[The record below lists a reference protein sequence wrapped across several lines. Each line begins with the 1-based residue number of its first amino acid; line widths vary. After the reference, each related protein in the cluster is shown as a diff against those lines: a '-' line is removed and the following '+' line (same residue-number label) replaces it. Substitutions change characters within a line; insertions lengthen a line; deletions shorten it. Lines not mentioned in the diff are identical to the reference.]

1 MEKHSPVELDTQR
14 STLHLVSTTTQKV
27 GTIMA
32 RLNTKTSKPR
42 NGATKLKSTGKAT
55 INHQGGVGFLRDEK
69 TELFLAAVSALNEDT
84 FYESAQDRRGRIA
97 TLIEQVAQDTDWI
110 LGLVGW
116 LRKEAGLRTIPS
128 IIAAHAVKARLD
140 KGINGSNRAIIS
152 AALGRMDE
160 NAEILAYWLETFG
173 RTVPSAVKRGVSD
186 SFLRG
191 LNQNSYLKWRG
202 KANRGAVSLVD
213 VINLTHPKPTTPEQ
227 SALLKLVIDEAYGN
241 DTDISDLPVIQAR
254 DHVLSHPAESIV
266 KMLSGPDAESIIKD
280 ASLTHE
286 VIAGAVGKIPAEV
299 WENLVPT
306 MGYKALRMNLRRIH
320 ESGVSDDV
328 IDTITSRLKD
338 AEVIRK
344 SNPMPIEFLAA
355 FRNAPLDF
363 APAIQRAANYS
374 LENVPALDG
383 RTLILV
389 DTSGS
394 MGAPL
399 SERGTLAR
407 LEAARV
413 FGAALAIR
421 AENPTLVTFGSESK
435 EITVKGKDLL
445 RVAESITNL
454 YSGTETADAIDRHY
468 DKHDR
473 VIVITD
479 EQPGYSYWSNRRSD
493 VFENIPENV
502 PTFTWNLA
510 GYRTGHSEIKVNRY
524 TFGGLT
530 DKGFQMIP
538 LLETGLNQGWPWE
551 SK

>member
-1 MEKHSPVELDTQR
+1 
-14 STLHLVSTTTQKV
+14 
-27 GTIMA
+27 MA

-42 NGATKLKSTGKAT
+42 NGATKLATTGART

-69 TELFLAAVSALNEDT
+69 TELFLTAVSSLNEDT
-84 FYESAQDRRGRIA
+84 FYESAKARRGRIA
-97 TLIEQVAQDTDWI
+97 ELIEVTSQDTEWT
-110 LGLVGW
+110 LGLVSW

-140 KGINGSNRAIIS
+140 KGISGSNRYIIS

-160 NAEILAYWLETFG
+160 NAEILAYWMETFG
-173 RTVPSAVKRGVSD
+173 RTIPSAVKRGVAD

-191 LNQNSYLKWRG
+191 LNQSSYLKWRG
-202 KANRGAVSLVD
+202 KASRGAVSLVD
-213 VINLTHPKPTTPEQ
+213 VINLTHPKPTTDEQ
-227 SALLKLVIDEAYGN
+227 AKLLKLIVDEAYGN
-241 DTDISDLPVIQAR
+241 DTDTSGLDVIKNRDEFLSMSTESQIKRLSSDTAGL
-254 DHVLSHPAESIV
+254 L
-266 KMLSGPDAESIIKD
+266 IKQ

-286 VIAGAVGKIPAEV
+286 VIAGAIGKIPAEV
-299 WENLVPT
+299 WENLIPH

-320 ESGVSDDV
+320 EAGVSDDT
-328 IDTITSRLKD
+328 IDATTARLKD

-344 SNPMPIEFLAA
+344 SNPMPLEFLAA
-355 FRNAPLDF
+355 FRNSPLDF

-374 LENVPALDG
+374 LENVPALKG

-389 DTSGS
+389 DGSGS

-399 SERGTLAR
+399 SERGTLSR
-407 LEAARV
+407 EDAAKV

-421 AENPTLVTFGSESK
+421 AESPTLVSFSDQSV
-435 EITVKGKDLL
+435 EIAVRSKDLL
-445 RVAESITNL
+445 RVAESIKGPG
-454 YSGTETADAIDRHY
+454 YGTDTRRAVSKHFDG
-468 DKHDR
+468 HDR
-473 VIVITD
+473 VIVVTD
-479 EQPGYSYWSNRRSD
+479 EQDGGYWGGGD
-493 VFENIPENV
+493 VFSAIPENV

-538 LLETGLNQGWPWE
+538 LLEAGLNQGWPWE
-551 SK
+551 NDSK

>member
-1 MEKHSPVELDTQR
+1 
-14 STLHLVSTTTQKV
+14 
-27 GTIMA
+27 MA

-42 NGATKLKSTGKAT
+42 NGATKLATTGART

-69 TELFLAAVSALNEDT
+69 TELFLTAVSSLNEDT
-84 FYESAQDRRGRIA
+84 FYESAKDRRGRIA
-97 TLIEQVAQDTDWI
+97 ELIKATSQDTEWT
-110 LGLVGW
+110 LGLVTW

-140 KGINGSNRAIIS
+140 KGISGSNRYIIS

-173 RTVPSAVKRGVSD
+173 RTIPSAVKRGVAD

-191 LNQNSYLKWRG
+191 LSQGSYLKWRG

-213 VINLTHPKPTTPEQ
+213 VINLTHPKPTTDEQ
-227 SALLKLVIDEAYGN
+227 AKILKLIVDEAYGN
-241 DTDISDLPVIQAR
+241 DADYTGLDTIKNRDEFLAMSKDEQINILSSDSAGTVIR
-254 DHVLSHPAESIV
+254 L
-266 KMLSGPDAESIIKD
+266 

-286 VIAGAVGKIPAEV
+286 VIAGAIGKIPAEV
-299 WENLVPT
+299 WENLIPH

-320 ESGVSDDV
+320 EAGVNDEV
-328 IDTITSRLKD
+328 IDTITARLKD

-344 SNPMPIEFLAA
+344 SNPMPLEFLAA

-374 LENVPALDG
+374 LENVPVLKG

-389 DTSGS
+389 DGSGS
-394 MGAPL
+394 MGDIL
-399 SERGTLAR
+399 SERGTLSR
-407 LEAARV
+407 EDAAKV

-421 AENPTLVTFGSESK
+421 AENPTLVSFSDQSV
-435 EITVKGKDLL
+435 EIEVRSKDLL
-445 RVAESITNL
+445 RVAESIKGPG
-454 YSGTETADAIDRHY
+454 YGTSTKLAINKHY
-468 DKHDR
+468 DGHDR

-479 EQPGYSYWSNRRSD
+479 EQPGYGYYGGGD
-493 VFENIPENV
+493 VFSNIPENV

-538 LLETGLNQGWPWE
+538 LLESGLNQGWPWE
-551 SK
+551 NDSK

>member
-1 MEKHSPVELDTQR
+1 
-14 STLHLVSTTTQKV
+14 
-27 GTIMA
+27 MA
-32 RLNTKTSKPR
+32 RLNTKTSRPR
-42 NGATKLKSTGKAT
+42 KGATKLATTGATT

-69 TELFLAAVSALNEDT
+69 TELFLAAVSSLNEDT

-97 TLIEQVAQDTDWI
+97 TLIGQVAEDTDWI
-110 LGLVGW
+110 LGLVTW

-128 IIAAHAVKARLD
+128 IIAAHSVKARLD
-140 KGINGSNRAIIS
+140 KGISGSNRYIIS

-160 NAEILAYWLETFG
+160 NAEILAYWMETFG
-173 RTVPSAVKRGVSD
+173 RTIPSAVKRGVAD

-191 LNQNSYLKWRG
+191 LNQGSYLKWRG

-213 VINLTHPKPTTPEQ
+213 VINLTHPKPTTDEQ
-227 SALLKLVIDEAYGN
+227 AKLLKLIVDEAYGN
-241 DTDISDLPVIQAR
+241 DTDTSGLSIIEAR
-254 DHVLSHPAESIV
+254 DHVLSHPAEAIV
-266 KMLSGPDAESIIKD
+266 KMLTGPDAQSIIEE

-286 VIAGAVGKIPAEV
+286 VIAGAIGKIPAEV
-299 WENLVPT
+299 WENLVPH

-320 ESGVSDDV
+320 EAGVSDDT
-328 IDTITSRLKD
+328 IDAITARLKD

-374 LENVPALDG
+374 LENVPALKG

-399 SERGTLAR
+399 SDRGTLAR

-421 AENPTLVTFGSESK
+421 AEDPTLVTFGSTSK
-435 EITVKGKDLL
+435 EIEVKGKDLL
-445 RVAESITNL
+445 RVAESITDL
-454 YSGTETADAIDRHY
+454 RSGTDTRGAIGRHYSG
-468 DKHDR
+468 HDR

-479 EQPGYSYWSNRRSD
+479 EQPGYYYWGSRGGD
-493 VFENIPENV
+493 VFSNIPENV

-510 GYRTGHSEIKVNRY
+510 GYQTGHSEIKVNRY

-538 LLETGLNQGWPWE
+538 LLEAGLNQGWPWE
-551 SK
+551 NDSK

>member
-1 MEKHSPVELDTQR
+1 
-14 STLHLVSTTTQKV
+14 
-27 GTIMA
+27 MA

-42 NGATKLKSTGKAT
+42 SGATKLATTGART

-69 TELFLAAVSALNEDT
+69 TELFLTAVSSLNEDT

-97 TLIEQVAQDTDWI
+97 ELIKVTSADTEWT
-110 LGLVGW
+110 LGLITW

-128 IIAAHAVKARLD
+128 IIAAHAVHHRLESGFHGD
-140 KGINGSNRAIIS
+140 NRKIIS
-152 AALGRMDE
+152 AAIIRLSE
-160 NAEILAYWLETFG
+160 TSELLAYWLETFG
-173 RTVPSAVKRGVSD
+173 RTIPSAVKRGVAD

-191 LNQNSYLKWRG
+191 LNQGSYLKWRG
-202 KANRGAVSLVD
+202 KASRGAVSLVD
-213 VINLTHPKPTTPEQ
+213 VINLTHPKPQTEEQ
-227 SALLKLVIDEAYGN
+227 AKLLKLIVDEAYGN
-241 DTDISDLPVIQAR
+241 ETDLHGLDTIAFR
-254 DHVLSHPAESIV
+254 DGILKLEKDALIKVLSDPNKADE
-266 KMLSGPDAESIIKD
+266 IIREG
-280 ASLTHE
+280 SLTHE
-286 VIAGAVGKIPAEV
+286 VIAGAIGKIPAEV
-299 WENLVPT
+299 WENLIPH

-320 ESGVSDDV
+320 EAGVSDDT
-328 IDTITSRLKD
+328 IDAITARLKD

-355 FRNAPLDF
+355 YRNAPLDF
-363 APAIQRAANYS
+363 APAIQRAANFS
-374 LENVPALDG
+374 LENVPVLKG

-394 MGAPL
+394 MSYDKL
-399 SERGTLAR
+399 SERGTITR

-421 AENPTLVTFGSESK
+421 AEDPTLVSFSTTSEV
-435 EITVKGKDLL
+435 IPVKGKDLL
-445 RVAESITNL
+445 RVSDSITNL
-454 YSGTETADAIDRHY
+454 NYGTDTHGAIDRHY
-468 DKHDR
+468 SDHDR

-479 EQPGYSYWSNRRSD
+479 EQPGYSYWGSRSGD
-493 VFENIPENV
+493 VFDNIPENV

-538 LLETGLNQGWPWE
+538 LLEAGLNQGWPWE
-551 SK
+551 D

>member
-1 MEKHSPVELDTQR
+1 
-14 STLHLVSTTTQKV
+14 
-27 GTIMA
+27 MA

-42 NGATKLKSTGKAT
+42 NGVTPLATTGART

-69 TELFLAAVSALNEDT
+69 TELFLTAVSSLNEDT
-84 FYESAQDRRGRIA
+84 FYESAKDRRGRIA
-97 TLIEQVAQDTDWI
+97 KLIKATSQDTEWT
-110 LGLVGW
+110 LGLVTW

-128 IIAAHAVKARLD
+128 IIAAHSVKARLD
-140 KGINGSNRAIIS
+140 KGISGSNRYIIS

-160 NAEILAYWLETFG
+160 NAEILAYWMETFG
-173 RTVPSAVKRGVSD
+173 RTIPSAVKRGVAD

-191 LNQNSYLKWRG
+191 LNQGSYLKWRG

-213 VINLTHPKPTTPEQ
+213 VINLTHPKPQTDEQ
-227 SALLKLVIDEAYGN
+227 ASLLKLIVDEAYGN
-241 DTDISDLPVIQAR
+241 VTDTSGLSIIEAR
-254 DHVLSHPAESIV
+254 DHVLAHPAEAIV
-266 KMLSGPDAESIIKD
+266 KMLTGPDAQSIIEE

-286 VIAGAVGKIPAEV
+286 VIAGAIGKIPAEV
-299 WENLVPT
+299 WENLIPH

-320 ESGVSDDV
+320 EAGVSDDT
-328 IDTITSRLKD
+328 IDAITARLKD

-344 SNPMPIEFLAA
+344 SNPMPLEFLAA
-355 FRNAPLDF
+355 FRNSPLDF

-374 LENVPALDG
+374 LENVPALKG

-389 DTSGS
+389 DGSGS

-399 SERGTLAR
+399 SERGTLSR
-407 LEAARV
+407 EDAAKV

-421 AENPTLVTFGSESK
+421 AESPTLVSFSDQSV
-435 EITVKGKDLL
+435 EIAVRSKDLL
-445 RVAESITNL
+445 RVAESIKGPG
-454 YSGTETADAIDRHY
+454 YGTDTHGAVNRHY
-468 DKHDR
+468 DGHDR

-479 EQPGYSYWSNRRSD
+479 EQPGYSYWAGRSMD
-493 VFENIPENV
+493 VFANIPDDI

-510 GYRTGHSEIKVNRY
+510 GYQTGHSEIKVNRY

-538 LLETGLNQGWPWE
+538 LLEAGLNQGWPWE
-551 SK
+551 NDSK

>member
-1 MEKHSPVELDTQR
+1 
-14 STLHLVSTTTQKV
+14 
-27 GTIMA
+27 MA

-42 NGATKLKSTGKAT
+42 NGATKLAT
-55 INHQGGVGFLRDEK
+55 IGARTVNHQGGTGFLRDEK
-69 TELFLAAVSALNEDT
+69 TELFLTAVSSLNEDT
-84 FYESAQDRRGRIA
+84 FYESAKDRRGRIA
-97 TLIEQVAQDTDWI
+97 ELIEATSQDTEWT
-110 LGLVGW
+110 LGLVTW

-128 IIAAHAVKARLD
+128 IIAAHSVKARLD
-140 KGINGSNRAIIS
+140 KGISGSNRYIIS

-160 NAEILAYWLETFG
+160 NAEILAYWMETFG
-173 RTVPSAVKRGVSD
+173 RTIPSAVKRGVAD

-191 LNQNSYLKWRG
+191 LNQGAYLKWRG

-213 VINLTHPKPTTPEQ
+213 VINLTHPKPQTEEQ
-227 SALLKLVIDEAYGN
+227 AKLLKLIVDEAYGN
-241 DTDISDLPVIQAR
+241 DTDTSGLSVIEAR
-254 DHVLSHPAESIV
+254 DHVLVHPSEAIV
-266 KMLSGPDAESIIKD
+266 KMLTGPDAQSIIEE

-286 VIAGAVGKIPAEV
+286 VIAGAIGKIPAEV
-299 WENLVPT
+299 WENLVPH

-320 ESGVSDDV
+320 EAGVSDDT
-328 IDTITSRLKD
+328 IDAISARLKD

-355 FRNAPLDF
+355 YRNAPLDF
-363 APAIQRAANYS
+363 ASAVQRAANYS
-374 LENVPALDG
+374 LENVPVLKG

-394 MGAPL
+394 MSYDSL
-399 SERGTLAR
+399 SARGTITR

-421 AENPTLVTFGSESK
+421 AENPTLVSFSTDST
-435 EITVKGKDLL
+435 EIKVKGKDLL

-454 YSGTETADAIDRHY
+454 RYGTETKDAIDRHY
-468 DKHDR
+468 ADHDR
-473 VIVITD
+473 IIVITD
-479 EQPGYSYWSNRRSD
+479 EQPGYGYSYWGPRSGD
-493 VFENIPENV
+493 VFADIPENV

-538 LLETGLNQGWPWE
+538 LLEAGLNQGWPWE
-551 SK
+551 NDSK

>member
-1 MEKHSPVELDTQR
+1 
-14 STLHLVSTTTQKV
+14 
-27 GTIMA
+27 MA

-42 NGATKLKSTGKAT
+42 KGATKLATTGART

-69 TELFLAAVSALNEDT
+69 TELFLTAVSSLNEDT

-97 TLIEQVAQDTDWI
+97 ELIKVTSVDTEWT

-173 RTVPSAVKRGVSD
+173 RTIPSAVKRGVAD

-191 LNQNSYLKWRG
+191 LNQGSYLKWRG
-202 KANRGAVSLVD
+202 KASRGAVSLAD
-213 VINLTHPKPTTPEQ
+213 VINLTHPKPQTEEQ
-227 SALLKLVIDEAYGN
+227 ARLLKLIVDEAYGN
-241 DTDISDLPVIQAR
+241 ETDLHGLDTIAFR
-254 DHVLSHPAESIV
+254 DGILKLEKDALIKVLSDPNKADE
-266 KMLSGPDAESIIKD
+266 IIREG
-280 ASLTHE
+280 SLTHE
-286 VIAGAVGKIPAEV
+286 VIAGAIGKIPAEV
-299 WENLVPT
+299 WENLIPH

-320 ESGVSDDV
+320 EAGVSDDT
-328 IDTITSRLKD
+328 IDAITARLKD

-355 FRNAPLDF
+355 YRNAPLDF

-374 LENVPALDG
+374 LENVPVLKG

-394 MGAPL
+394 MSYDKL
-399 SERGTLAR
+399 SERGTITR

-421 AENPTLVTFGSESK
+421 AEDPTLVSFSTTSEV
-435 EITVKGKDLL
+435 IPVKGKDLL
-445 RVAESITNL
+445 RVSDSITNL
-454 YSGTETADAIDRHY
+454 NYGTDTHGAIDRHY
-468 DKHDR
+468 SDHDR

-479 EQPGYSYWSNRRSD
+479 EQPGYSYWGSRSGD
-493 VFENIPENV
+493 VFNNIPENV

-538 LLETGLNQGWPWE
+538 LLEAGLNQGWPWE
-551 SK
+551 D

>member
-1 MEKHSPVELDTQR
+1 
-14 STLHLVSTTTQKV
+14 
-27 GTIMA
+27 MA

-42 NGATKLKSTGKAT
+42 NGATKLATTGART

-69 TELFLAAVSALNEDT
+69 TELFLTAVSSLNEDT
-84 FYESAQDRRGRIA
+84 FYESAKDRRGRIA
-97 TLIEQVAQDTDWI
+97 ELIKATSQDTEWT
-110 LGLVGW
+110 LGLVTW

-128 IIAAHAVKARLD
+128 IIAAHSVKARLD
-140 KGINGSNRAIIS
+140 KGISGSNRYIIS

-160 NAEILAYWLETFG
+160 NAEILAYWMETFG
-173 RTVPSAVKRGVSD
+173 RTIPSAVKRGVAD

-191 LNQNSYLKWRG
+191 LNQSSYLKWRG
-202 KANRGAVSLVD
+202 KASRGAVSLVD
-213 VINLTHPKPTTPEQ
+213 VINLTHPKPQTEEQ
-227 SALLKLVIDEAYGN
+227 AKILKLIVDEAYGN
-241 DTDISDLPVIQAR
+241 DTDTSGLDVIKNRDDFLSMSTESQIKRLSSDTAGL
-254 DHVLSHPAESIV
+254 L
-266 KMLSGPDAESIIKD
+266 IKQ

-286 VIAGAVGKIPAEV
+286 VIAGAIGKIPAEV
-299 WENLVPT
+299 WENLVPH

-320 ESGVSDDV
+320 EAGVSDDT
-328 IDTITSRLKD
+328 IDAITARLKD
-338 AEVIRK
+338 EEVIRK

-374 LENVPALDG
+374 LENVPALKG

-389 DTSGS
+389 DGSGS

-399 SERGTLAR
+399 SERGTLSRAD
-407 LEAARV
+407 AAKV

-421 AENPTLVTFGSESK
+421 AESPTLVSFSDQSV
-435 EITVKGKDLL
+435 EIAVRSKDLL
-445 RVAESITNL
+445 RVAESIKGPGF
-454 YSGTETADAIDRHY
+454 GTDTRRAVSKHFDG
-468 DKHDR
+468 HDR
-473 VIVITD
+473 VIVVTD
-479 EQPGYSYWSNRRSD
+479 EQDGGYWGGGD
-493 VFENIPENV
+493 VFSAIPENV

-538 LLETGLNQGWPWE
+538 LLEAGLNQGWPWE
-551 SK
+551 NDSK

>member
-1 MEKHSPVELDTQR
+1 
-14 STLHLVSTTTQKV
+14 
-27 GTIMA
+27 MA

-42 NGATKLKSTGKAT
+42 NGATKLATTGART

-69 TELFLAAVSALNEDT
+69 TELFLTAVSSLNEDT
-84 FYESAQDRRGRIA
+84 FYESAKDRRGRIA
-97 TLIEQVAQDTDWI
+97 ELIKATSQDTEWT
-110 LGLVGW
+110 LGLVSW

-140 KGINGSNRAIIS
+140 RGISGSNRYIIS

-160 NAEILAYWLETFG
+160 NAEILAYWMETFG
-173 RTVPSAVKRGVSD
+173 RTIPSAVKRGVAD

-191 LNQNSYLKWRG
+191 LNQSSYLKWRG
-202 KANRGAVSLVD
+202 KASRGAVSLVD
-213 VINLTHPKPTTPEQ
+213 VINLTHPKPQTEEQ
-227 SALLKLVIDEAYGN
+227 AKILKLIVDEAYGN
-241 DTDISDLPVIQAR
+241 DTDTSGLDVIKNRDDFLSMSTESQIKRLSSDTAGL
-254 DHVLSHPAESIV
+254 L
-266 KMLSGPDAESIIKD
+266 IKQ

-286 VIAGAVGKIPAEV
+286 VIAGAIGKIPAEV
-299 WENLVPT
+299 WENLVPH

-320 ESGVSDDV
+320 EADVSDDT
-328 IDTITSRLKD
+328 IDAITARLKD
-338 AEVIRK
+338 EEVIRK

-374 LENVPALDG
+374 LENVPALKG

-389 DTSGS
+389 DGSGS

-399 SERGTLAR
+399 SERGTLSRAD
-407 LEAARV
+407 AAKV

-421 AENPTLVTFGSESK
+421 AESPTLVSFSDQSV
-435 EITVKGKDLL
+435 EIAVRSKDLL
-445 RVAESITNL
+445 RVAESIKGPGF
-454 YSGTETADAIDRHY
+454 GTDTRRAVSKHFDG
-468 DKHDR
+468 HDR
-473 VIVITD
+473 VIVVTD
-479 EQPGYSYWSNRRSD
+479 EQDGGYWGGGD
-493 VFENIPENV
+493 VFSAIPENV

-538 LLETGLNQGWPWE
+538 LLEAGLNQGWPWE
-551 SK
+551 NDSK

>member
-1 MEKHSPVELDTQR
+1 
-14 STLHLVSTTTQKV
+14 
-27 GTIMA
+27 MA

-42 NGATKLKSTGKAT
+42 KGATKLSSTGQAT
-55 INHQGGVGFLRDEK
+55 INHQGGIGFLRDEK
-69 TELFLAAVSALNEDT
+69 TELFLTAVSSLNEDT

-97 TLIEQVAQDTDWI
+97 TLISQVSEDTDWI
-110 LGLVGW
+110 LGLITW

-128 IIAAHAVKARLD
+128 IIAAHAVHHRLESGYHGD
-140 KGINGSNRAIIS
+140 NRKIIS

-160 NAEILAYWLETFG
+160 NSEILAYWLETFG
-173 RTVPSAVKRGVSD
+173 RTIPSAVKRGVSD

-191 LNQNSYLKWRG
+191 LNQGSYLKWRG

-213 VINLTHPKPTTPEQ
+213 VINLTHPKPTTDEQ
-227 SALLKLVIDEAYGN
+227 AKLLKLIVDEAYGN
-241 DTDISDLPVIQAR
+241 DTDTSGLDVIKNR
-254 DHVLSHPAESIV
+254 DEFLSWDTDKQVELLSIHDSAY
-266 KMLSGPDAESIIKD
+266 KTITD

-286 VIAGAVGKIPAEV
+286 VIAGAIGTIPAEI
-299 WENLVPT
+299 WENLVPH

-320 ESGVSDDV
+320 ESGVSDEV
-328 IDTITSRLKD
+328 IDTITARLKD
-338 AEVIRK
+338 SEVIRK

-355 FRNAPLDF
+355 YRNAPLDF

-374 LENVPALDG
+374 LENVPSLGG

-394 MGAPL
+394 MCDLL
-399 SERGTLAR
+399 SERGTISR

-421 AENPTLVTFGSESK
+421 AENPTLVTFGSDSA
-435 EITVKGKDLL
+435 EIKVKGKDLL

-454 YSGTETADAIDRHY
+454 RSGTDTHGAIDRHY

-479 EQPGYSYWSNRRSD
+479 EQPGYSFWGSRRGD
-493 VFENIPENV
+493 VFANIPENV

-538 LLETGLNQGWPWE
+538 LLEAGLNQGWPWE
-551 SK
+551 VK

>member
-1 MEKHSPVELDTQR
+1 
-14 STLHLVSTTTQKV
+14 
-27 GTIMA
+27 MA

-42 NGATKLKSTGKAT
+42 MGATKLATTGART

-69 TELFLAAVSALNEDT
+69 TELFLAAVSSLNEDT

-97 TLIEQVAQDTDWI
+97 TLIGQVAEDTDWI

-173 RTVPSAVKRGVSD
+173 RTIPSAVKRGVAD

-191 LNQNSYLKWRG
+191 LNQGSYLKWRG
-202 KANRGAVSLVD
+202 KASRGAVSLVD
-213 VINLTHPKPTTPEQ
+213 VINLTHPKPQTDEQ
-227 SALLKLVIDEAYGN
+227 ANLLKLIVDEAYGN
-241 DTDISDLPVIQAR
+241 VTDTSRLPVIQNR
-254 DHVLSHPAESIV
+254 DAFLEIPKDKQI
-266 KMLSGPDAESIIKD
+266 KILSGNLADDTIRS

-286 VIAGAVGKIPAEV
+286 VIAGAIGKIPAEV
-299 WENLVPT
+299 WENLIPH

-320 ESGVSDDV
+320 EAGVSDDT
-328 IDTITSRLKD
+328 IDAITARLKD

-355 FRNAPLDF
+355 YRNAPLDF
-363 APAIQRAANYS
+363 ASAVQSAANVS
-374 LENVPALDG
+374 LENVPELKG
-383 RTLILV
+383 KTLILV
-389 DTSGS
+389 DTSAS
-394 MGAPL
+394 MGTLL
-399 SERGTLAR
+399 SARGTISR

-421 AENPTLVTFGSESK
+421 AEDPTLVTFSSDSRV
-435 EITVKGKDLL
+435 IPVKGKDLL
-445 RVAESITNL
+445 RVSDSITNL
-454 YSGTETADAIDRHY
+454 NYGTDTHGAIDRHY
-468 DKHDR
+468 SDHDR

-479 EQPGYSYWSNRRSD
+479 EQPGYSYWGSRSGD
-493 VFENIPENV
+493 VFDNIPESV

-538 LLETGLNQGWPWE
+538 LLEAGLNQGWPWE
-551 SK
+551 NDSK

>member
-1 MEKHSPVELDTQR
+1 
-14 STLHLVSTTTQKV
+14 
-27 GTIMA
+27 MA
-32 RLNTKTSKPR
+32 RLNTKTSRPR
-42 NGATKLKSTGKAT
+42 KGATKLATTGAST

-69 TELFLAAVSALNEDT
+69 TELFLAAVSSLNEDT

-97 TLIEQVAQDTDWI
+97 TLIGQVAEDTDWI
-110 LGLVGW
+110 LGLVTW

-128 IIAAHAVKARLD
+128 IIAAHSVKARLD
-140 KGINGSNRAIIS
+140 KGISGSNRYIIS

-160 NAEILAYWLETFG
+160 NAEILAYWMETFG
-173 RTVPSAVKRGVSD
+173 RTIPSAVKRGVAD

-191 LNQNSYLKWRG
+191 LNQGSYLKWRG

-213 VINLTHPKPTTPEQ
+213 VINLTHPKPTTDEQ
-227 SALLKLVIDEAYGN
+227 AKLLKLIVDEAYGN
-241 DTDISDLPVIQAR
+241 DTDTSGLSIIEAR
-254 DHVLSHPAESIV
+254 DHVLSHPAEAIV
-266 KMLSGPDAESIIKD
+266 KMLTGPDAQSIIEE

-286 VIAGAVGKIPAEV
+286 VIAGAIGKIPAEV
-299 WENLVPT
+299 WENLVPH

-320 ESGVSDDV
+320 EAGVSDDT
-328 IDTITSRLKD
+328 IDAITARLKD

-374 LENVPALDG
+374 LENVPALKG

-399 SERGTLAR
+399 SDRGTLAR

-421 AENPTLVTFGSESK
+421 AEDPTLVTFGSSSK
-435 EITVKGKDLL
+435 EIKVKGKDLL

-454 YSGTETADAIDRHY
+454 HSGTDTHGAIDRHY
-468 DKHDR
+468 SGHDR

-479 EQPGYSYWSNRRSD
+479 EQPGYYYWGSRGGD
-493 VFENIPENV
+493 VFSNIPENV

-510 GYRTGHSEIKVNRY
+510 GYQTGHSEIKVNRY

-538 LLETGLNQGWPWE
+538 LLEAGLNQGWPWE
-551 SK
+551 NDSK

>member
-1 MEKHSPVELDTQR
+1 
-14 STLHLVSTTTQKV
+14 
-27 GTIMA
+27 MA

-42 NGATKLKSTGKAT
+42 KGATQLATTGART

-69 TELFLAAVSALNEDT
+69 TELFLTAVSSLNEDT
-84 FYESAQDRRGRIA
+84 FYESAKDRRGRIA
-97 TLIEQVAQDTDWI
+97 KLIKATSQDTEWT
-110 LGLVGW
+110 LGLVTW

-128 IIAAHAVKARLD
+128 IIAAHSVKARLD
-140 KGINGSNRAIIS
+140 KGISGSNRYIIS

-160 NAEILAYWLETFG
+160 NAEILAYWMETFG
-173 RTVPSAVKRGVSD
+173 RTIPSAVKRGVAD

-191 LNQNSYLKWRG
+191 LNQGSYLKWRG

-213 VINLTHPKPTTPEQ
+213 VINLTHPKPQTDEQ
-227 SALLKLVIDEAYGN
+227 ASLLKLIVDEAYGN
-241 DTDISDLPVIQAR
+241 ETDLHGLDTIAFR
-254 DHVLSHPAESIV
+254 DGILKLEKDALIKVLSDPNKADE
-266 KMLSGPDAESIIKD
+266 IIREG
-280 ASLTHE
+280 SLTHE
-286 VIAGAVGKIPAEV
+286 VIAGAIGKIPAEV
-299 WENLVPT
+299 WENLIPH

-320 ESGVSDDV
+320 EAGVSDDT
-328 IDTITSRLKD
+328 IDAITARLKD

-355 FRNAPLDF
+355 YRNAPLDF
-363 APAIQRAANYS
+363 APAIQRAANFS
-374 LENVPALDG
+374 LENVPVLKG

-394 MGAPL
+394 MSYDKL
-399 SERGTLAR
+399 SERGTITR

-421 AENPTLVTFGSESK
+421 AEDPTLVSFSTTSEV
-435 EITVKGKDLL
+435 IPVKGKDLL
-445 RVAESITNL
+445 RVSDSITNL
-454 YSGTETADAIDRHY
+454 NYGTDTHGAIDRHY
-468 DKHDR
+468 SDHDR

-479 EQPGYSYWSNRRSD
+479 EQPGYSYWGSRSGD
-493 VFENIPENV
+493 VFDNIPENV

-538 LLETGLNQGWPWE
+538 LLEAGLNQGWPWE
-551 SK
+551 D

>member
-1 MEKHSPVELDTQR
+1 
-14 STLHLVSTTTQKV
+14 
-27 GTIMA
+27 MA

-42 NGATKLKSTGKAT
+42 KGATKLATTGART

-69 TELFLAAVSALNEDT
+69 TELFLAAVSSLNEDT

-97 TLIEQVAQDTDWI
+97 ELIKVTSVDTEWT

-173 RTVPSAVKRGVSD
+173 RTIPSAVKRGVAD

-191 LNQNSYLKWRG
+191 LNQGSYLKWRG
-202 KANRGAVSLVD
+202 KASRGAVSLVD
-213 VINLTHPKPTTPEQ
+213 VINLTHPKPQTEEQ
-227 SALLKLVIDEAYGN
+227 AKLLKLIVDEAYGN
-241 DTDISDLPVIQAR
+241 DTDTSGLDVIKNRDEFLSMSTESQIKRLSSDTAGL
-254 DHVLSHPAESIV
+254 L
-266 KMLSGPDAESIIKD
+266 IKQ

-286 VIAGAVGKIPAEV
+286 VIAGAIGKIPAEV
-299 WENLVPT
+299 WENLIPH

-320 ESGVSDDV
+320 EAGVSDDT
-328 IDTITSRLKD
+328 IDAITARLKD

-344 SNPMPIEFLAA
+344 SNPMPLEFLAA
-355 FRNAPLDF
+355 FRNSPLDF

-374 LENVPALDG
+374 LENVPALKG

-389 DTSGS
+389 DGSGS

-399 SERGTLAR
+399 SERGTLSR
-407 LEAARV
+407 EDAAKV

-421 AENPTLVTFGSESK
+421 AESPTLVSFSDQSV
-435 EITVKGKDLL
+435 EIAVRSKDLL
-445 RVAESITNL
+445 RVAESIKGPG
-454 YSGTETADAIDRHY
+454 YGTDTHGAVNRHY
-468 DKHDR
+468 DGHDR

-479 EQPGYSYWSNRRSD
+479 EQPGYSYWAGRSMD
-493 VFENIPENV
+493 VFANIPDDI

-510 GYRTGHSEIKVNRY
+510 GYQTGHSEIKVNRY

-538 LLETGLNQGWPWE
+538 LLEAGLNQGWPWE
-551 SK
+551 NDSK

>member
-1 MEKHSPVELDTQR
+1 
-14 STLHLVSTTTQKV
+14 
-27 GTIMA
+27 MA

-42 NGATKLKSTGKAT
+42 NGATKLATTGART

-69 TELFLAAVSALNEDT
+69 TELFLTAVSSLNEDT

-97 TLIEQVAQDTDWI
+97 ELIEVTSQDTEWT
-110 LGLVGW
+110 LGLVSW

-140 KGINGSNRAIIS
+140 KGISGSNRYIIS

-160 NAEILAYWLETFG
+160 NAEILAYWMETFG
-173 RTVPSAVKRGVSD
+173 RTIPSAVKRGVAD

-191 LNQNSYLKWRG
+191 LNQGSYLKWRG
-202 KANRGAVSLVD
+202 KASRGSVSLVD
-213 VINLTHPKPTTPEQ
+213 VINLTHPKPQTEEQ
-227 SALLKLVIDEAYGN
+227 AKLLKLIVDEAYGN
-241 DTDISDLPVIQAR
+241 DTDTSGLDVIKNRDEFLSMSTESQIKRLSSDTAGL
-254 DHVLSHPAESIV
+254 L
-266 KMLSGPDAESIIKD
+266 IKQ

-286 VIAGAVGKIPAEV
+286 VIAGAIGKIPAEV
-299 WENLVPT
+299 WENLIPH

-320 ESGVSDDV
+320 EAGVSDDT
-328 IDTITSRLKD
+328 IDAITARLKD

-344 SNPMPIEFLAA
+344 SNPMPLEFLAA
-355 FRNAPLDF
+355 FRNSPLDF

-374 LENVPALDG
+374 LENVPALKG

-389 DTSGS
+389 DGSGS

-399 SERGTLAR
+399 SERGTLSR
-407 LEAARV
+407 EDAAKV

-421 AENPTLVTFGSESK
+421 AESPTLVSFSDQSV
-435 EITVKGKDLL
+435 EIAVRSKDLL
-445 RVAESITNL
+445 RVAESIKGPG
-454 YSGTETADAIDRHY
+454 YGTDTHGAVNRHY
-468 DKHDR
+468 DGHDR

-479 EQPGYSYWSNRRSD
+479 EQPGYSYWAGRSMD
-493 VFENIPENV
+493 VFANIPDDI

-510 GYRTGHSEIKVNRY
+510 GYQTGHSEIKVNRY

-538 LLETGLNQGWPWE
+538 LLEAGLNQGWPWE
-551 SK
+551 NDSK

>member
-1 MEKHSPVELDTQR
+1 
-14 STLHLVSTTTQKV
+14 
-27 GTIMA
+27 MA

-42 NGATKLKSTGKAT
+42 NGVTPLATTGART

-69 TELFLAAVSALNEDT
+69 TELFLTAVSSLNEDT
-84 FYESAQDRRGRIA
+84 FYESAKDRRGRIA
-97 TLIEQVAQDTDWI
+97 KLIKATSQDTEWT
-110 LGLVGW
+110 LGLVTW

-128 IIAAHAVKARLD
+128 IIAAHSVKARLD
-140 KGINGSNRAIIS
+140 KGISGSNRYIIS

-160 NAEILAYWLETFG
+160 NAEILAYWMETFG
-173 RTVPSAVKRGVSD
+173 RTIPSAVKRGVAD

-191 LNQNSYLKWRG
+191 LNQGSYLKWRG

-213 VINLTHPKPTTPEQ
+213 VINLTHPKPQTDEQ
-227 SALLKLVIDEAYGN
+227 ASLLKLIVDEAYGN
-241 DTDISDLPVIQAR
+241 VTDTSGLSIIEAR
-254 DHVLSHPAESIV
+254 DHVLAHPAEAIV
-266 KMLSGPDAESIIKD
+266 KMLTGPDAQSIIEE

-286 VIAGAVGKIPAEV
+286 VIAGAIGKIPAEV
-299 WENLVPT
+299 WENLVPH

-320 ESGVSDDV
+320 EAGVSDDT
-328 IDTITSRLKD
+328 IDAITARLKD

-374 LENVPALDG
+374 LENVPALKG

-389 DTSGS
+389 DTSYS
-394 MGAPL
+394 MSDKL
-399 SERGTLAR
+399 SARGTLSR

-421 AENPTLVTFGSESK
+421 AENPTLVTFGSESE
-435 EITVKGKDLL
+435 EIKVKGKDLL

-454 YSGTETADAIDRHY
+454 ESGTDTHGAIDRHY
-468 DKHDR
+468 SGHDR

-479 EQPGYSYWSNRRSD
+479 EQPGYSYWGSRKGD
-493 VFENIPENV
+493 VFANIPENV

-510 GYRTGHSEIKVNRY
+510 GYQTGHSEIKVNRY

-538 LLETGLNQGWPWE
+538 LLEAGLNQGWPWE
-551 SK
+551 NDSK

>member
-1 MEKHSPVELDTQR
+1 
-14 STLHLVSTTTQKV
+14 
-27 GTIMA
+27 MA

-42 NGATKLKSTGKAT
+42 NGATKLATTGSTT
-55 INHQGGVGFLRDEK
+55 INHQGGTGFLRDEK
-69 TELFLAAVSALNEDT
+69 TELFLTAVSSLNEDT

-97 TLIEQVAQDTDWI
+97 TLISQVSEDTEWT
-110 LGLVGW
+110 LGLVTW

-140 KGINGSNRAIIS
+140 KGITGSNRAIIS

-160 NAEILAYWLETFG
+160 NAELLAYWLETFG

-191 LNQNSYLKWRG
+191 LNQGSYLKWRG
-202 KANRGAVSLVD
+202 KANRGSVSLVD
-213 VINLTHPKPTTPEQ
+213 VINLTHPKPTTEEQ
-227 SALLKLVIDEAYGN
+227 AKLLKLIVDEAYGN
-241 DTDISDLPVIQAR
+241 KTDTRGLDIIQNR
-254 DHVLSHPAESIV
+254 DDILSLDKDKLI
-266 KMLSGPDAESIIKD
+266 KLLSGPGAATVIEE

-286 VIAGAVGKIPAEV
+286 VIAGAIGKIPAAV
-299 WENLVPT
+299 WENLVPF

-320 ESGVSDDV
+320 EAGVSDDV
-328 IDTITSRLKD
+328 IDTITARLKD

-374 LENVPALDG
+374 LENVPALNG
-383 RTLILV
+383 NTLILV
-389 DTSGS
+389 DTSWS
-394 MGAPL
+394 MSDLL
-399 SERGTLAR
+399 SARGTITR

-421 AENPTLVTFGSESK
+421 AQNPTLVTFGSESA
-435 EITVKGKDLL
+435 EIKVKGRDLL
-445 RVAESITNL
+445 RVAESITDL
-454 YSGTETADAIDRHY
+454 QTGTDTHSAIDKHF
-468 DKHDR
+468 KGHDR

-479 EQPGYSYWSNRRSD
+479 EEPGRGGYWGSRRGD
-493 VFENIPENV
+493 VFANIPENV

-510 GYRTGHSEIKVNRY
+510 GYSTGHSEIKVNRY

>member
-1 MEKHSPVELDTQR
+1 
-14 STLHLVSTTTQKV
+14 
-27 GTIMA
+27 MA

-42 NGATKLKSTGKAT
+42 NGATKLATTGART

-69 TELFLAAVSALNEDT
+69 TELFLTAVSSLNEDT
-84 FYESAQDRRGRIA
+84 FYESAKDRRGRIA
-97 TLIEQVAQDTDWI
+97 ELIKATSQDTEWT
-110 LGLVGW
+110 LGLVTW

-128 IIAAHAVKARLD
+128 IIAAHSVKARLD
-140 KGINGSNRAIIS
+140 KGISGSNRYIIS

-160 NAEILAYWLETFG
+160 NAEILAYWMETYG
-173 RTVPSAVKRGVSD
+173 RTIPSAVKRGVAD
-186 SFLRG
+186 SVLRG
-191 LNQNSYLKWRG
+191 LNQGSYLKWRG
-202 KANRGAVSLVD
+202 KASRGAVSLVD
-213 VINLTHPKPTTPEQ
+213 VINLTHPKPTTEEQ
-227 SALLKLVIDEAYGN
+227 AKLLKLIVDEAYGN
-241 DTDISDLPVIQAR
+241 VTDTSGLDVIKNR
-254 DHVLSHPAESIV
+254 DEFLALDKDDQITL
-266 KMLSGPDAESIIKD
+266 LSGGSSGTVIRL

-286 VIAGAVGKIPAEV
+286 VIAGAIGVIPAEV
-299 WENLVPT
+299 WENLVPH

-320 ESGVSDDV
+320 ESGVNDEV
-328 IDTITSRLKD
+328 IDTITARLKD

-374 LENVPALDG
+374 LENVPALKG

-394 MGAPL
+394 MACNL

-421 AENPTLVTFGSESK
+421 AENPTLVSFSADST
-435 EITVKGKDLL
+435 EIKVNGKDLL
-445 RVAESITNL
+445 RVAESITNFRL
-454 YSGTETADAIDRHY
+454 GTETKRAIDRHY
-468 DKHDR
+468 ADHDR
-473 VIVITD
+473 IIIITD
-479 EQPGYSYWSNRRSD
+479 EQPGYSYWDGRKAD
-493 VFENIPENV
+493 VFANIPENV
-502 PTFTWNLA
+502 PTFTWNLG

-538 LLETGLNQGWPWE
+538 LLESGLNQGWPWE
-551 SK
+551 NDSK

>member
-1 MEKHSPVELDTQR
+1 
-14 STLHLVSTTTQKV
+14 
-27 GTIMA
+27 MA

-42 NGATKLKSTGKAT
+42 NGATKLATTGART

-69 TELFLAAVSALNEDT
+69 TELFLTAVSSLNEDT

-97 TLIEQVAQDTDWI
+97 ELIKVTSVDTEWT
-110 LGLVGW
+110 LGLVSW

-128 IIAAHAVKARLD
+128 IIAAHAVHHRLESGFHGD
-140 KGINGSNRAIIS
+140 NRKIIS

-173 RTVPSAVKRGVSD
+173 RTIPSAVKRGVAD

-191 LNQNSYLKWRG
+191 LNQGSYLKWRG
-202 KANRGAVSLVD
+202 KASRGAVSLVD
-213 VINLTHPKPTTPEQ
+213 VINLTHPKPTTDEQ
-227 SALLKLVIDEAYGN
+227 AKLLKLIVDEAYGN
-241 DTDISDLPVIQAR
+241 EVDTHGLDTIAFR
-254 DHVLSHPAESIV
+254 DGILKLEKDALIHVLYDKSKADE
-266 KMLSGPDAESIIKD
+266 IIREG
-280 ASLTHE
+280 ALTHE
-286 VIAGAVGKIPAEV
+286 VIAGAIGTIPAAV
-299 WENLVPT
+299 WENLVPH

-320 ESGVSDDV
+320 ESGVDDEV
-328 IDTITSRLKD
+328 IDTINNRLKD

-344 SNPMPIEFLAA
+344 SNPMPLEFLAA

-374 LENVPALDG
+374 LENVPALKG

-389 DTSGS
+389 DTSAS
-394 MGAPL
+394 MGDKL
-399 SERGTLAR
+399 SERGTLDR

-421 AENPTLVTFGSESK
+421 AENPTLVSFSTDST
-435 EITVKGKDLL
+435 EIKVKGKDLL

-454 YSGTETADAIDRHY
+454 NYGTETKLAIDKHY
-468 DKHDR
+468 NGHDR
-473 VIVITD
+473 IIVITD
-479 EQPGYSYWSNRRSD
+479 EQPGYGYSYWGPRGED
-493 VFENIPENV
+493 VFADIPENV

-510 GYRTGHSEIKVNRY
+510 GYQTGHSEIKVNRY

-538 LLETGLNQGWPWE
+538 LLEAGLNQGWPWE
-551 SK
+551 HDSK

>member
-1 MEKHSPVELDTQR
+1 
-14 STLHLVSTTTQKV
+14 
-27 GTIMA
+27 MA
-32 RLNTKTSKPR
+32 RLNTKTSRPR
-42 NGATKLKSTGKAT
+42 KGATKLATTGAST

-69 TELFLAAVSALNEDT
+69 TELFLAAVSSLNEDT

-97 TLIEQVAQDTDWI
+97 TLIGQVAEDTDWI

-140 KGINGSNRAIIS
+140 KGISGSNRYIIS

-173 RTVPSAVKRGVSD
+173 RTIPSAVKRGVAD

-191 LNQNSYLKWRG
+191 LNQGSYLKWRG

-213 VINLTHPKPTTPEQ
+213 VINLTHPKPTTDEQ
-227 SALLKLVIDEAYGN
+227 ANLLKLIVDEAYGN
-241 DTDISDLPVIQAR
+241 VTDTRNLPVIQAR
-254 DHVLSHPAESIV
+254 DRFLKQSKDDIIKA
-266 KMLSGPDAESIIKD
+266 LSGDNADIEIRS
-280 ASLTHE
+280 AALTHE
-286 VIAGAVGKIPAEV
+286 VIAGAIGKIPAEV
-299 WENLVPT
+299 WENLIPH

-320 ESGVSDDV
+320 ESGVSDSV
-328 IDTITSRLKD
+328 IDTINDRLKD
-338 AEVIRK
+338 VEVIRK

-355 FRNAPLDF
+355 YRNAPLDF
-363 APAIQRAANYS
+363 ASAVQRAANIS

-389 DTSGS
+389 DTSAS
-394 MGAPL
+394 MGDLL
-399 SERGTLAR
+399 SARGTITR

-421 AENPTLVTFGSESK
+421 AQDPTLVTFSTNSK
-435 EITVKGKDLL
+435 VIPVKGKDLL
-445 RVAESITNL
+445 RVSDSITNL
-454 YSGTETADAIDRHY
+454 RSGTATQQAIDTNY
-468 DKHDR
+468 NGHDR

-479 EQPGYSYWSNRRSD
+479 EQPGFSYWSSSRGD
-493 VFENIPENV
+493 VFSSIPKNV

-510 GYRTGHSEIKVNRY
+510 GYQTGHSEIKVNRY

-538 LLETGLNQGWPWE
+538 LLEAGLNQGWPWE
-551 SK
+551 NDSK

>member
-1 MEKHSPVELDTQR
+1 
-14 STLHLVSTTTQKV
+14 
-27 GTIMA
+27 MA

-42 NGATKLKSTGKAT
+42 NGATKLATTGART

-69 TELFLAAVSALNEDT
+69 TELFLTAVSSLNEDT

-97 TLIEQVAQDTDWI
+97 ELISTTSQDTEWT
-110 LGLVGW
+110 LGLITW

-128 IIAAHAVKARLD
+128 IIAAHSVNHRLD
-140 KGINGSNRAIIS
+140 SGLHGDNRAIIS
-152 AALGRMDE
+152 SAVGRLDE
-160 NAEILAYWLETFG
+160 SPELLAYWMETFG
-173 RTVPSAVKRGVSD
+173 RTIPSAVKRGVAD

-191 LNQNSYLKWRG
+191 LNQGSYLKWRG
-202 KANRGAVSLVD
+202 KASRGAVSLVD
-213 VINLTHPKPTTPEQ
+213 VINLTHPKPSTPEQ
-227 SALLKLVIDEAYGN
+227 SALLKFILDEAYGN
-241 DTDISDLPVIQAR
+241 EVDYSGLDTILER
-254 DHVLSHPAESIV
+254 DEFLSWDKDTQIKVLS
-266 KMLSGPDAESIIKD
+266 SGQADAVIRS

-286 VIAGAVGKIPAEV
+286 VIAGAIGKIPSEV
-299 WENLVPT
+299 WENLIPH

-320 ESGVSDDV
+320 ESGVSDEV
-328 IDTITSRLKD
+328 IDKINDRLKD
-338 AEVIRK
+338 SEVIRK

-355 FRNAPLDF
+355 YRNAPLDF
-363 APAIQRAANYS
+363 ASAIQRAANYS
-374 LENVPALDG
+374 LENVPALKG

-407 LEAARV
+407 LEAARI

-421 AENPTLVTFGSESK
+421 AENPTLVTFGSDSK
-435 EITVKGKDLL
+435 EIKVKGKDLL
-445 RVAESITNL
+445 RVSESITDL
-454 YSGTETADAIDRHY
+454 QSGTNTHGAIDRHY

-479 EQPGYSYWSNRRSD
+479 EQPGYNYWSSRNGD
-493 VFENIPENV
+493 VFDNIPANV

-530 DKGFQMIP
+530 DKGFQIIP
-538 LLETGLNQGWPWE
+538 LLESGLNQGWPWE
-551 SK
+551 GDSK

>member
-1 MEKHSPVELDTQR
+1 
-14 STLHLVSTTTQKV
+14 
-27 GTIMA
+27 MA

-42 NGATKLKSTGKAT
+42 KGATKLATTGATT

-69 TELFLAAVSALNEDT
+69 TELFLAAVSSLNEDT

-97 TLIEQVAQDTDWI
+97 TLIGQVAEDTDWI

-173 RTVPSAVKRGVSD
+173 RTIPSAVKRGVSD

-191 LNQNSYLKWRG
+191 LNQGSYLKWRG
-202 KANRGAVSLVD
+202 KASRGAVSLAD
-213 VINLTHPKPTTPEQ
+213 VINLTHPKPQTEEQ
-227 SALLKLVIDEAYGN
+227 ARLLKLIVDEAYGN
-241 DTDISDLPVIQAR
+241 ETDLHGLDTIAFR
-254 DHVLSHPAESIV
+254 DGILKLEKDALIKVLSDPNKADE
-266 KMLSGPDAESIIKD
+266 IIREG
-280 ASLTHE
+280 SLTHE
-286 VIAGAVGKIPAEV
+286 VIAGAIGKIPAEV
-299 WENLVPT
+299 WENLIPH

-320 ESGVSDDV
+320 ESGVSDSV
-328 IDTITSRLKD
+328 IDTINDRLKD

-355 FRNAPLDF
+355 YRNAPLDF
-363 APAIQRAANYS
+363 ASAVQRAANVS
-374 LENVPALDG
+374 LENVPALKG

-389 DTSGS
+389 DTSAS

-399 SERGTLAR
+399 SARGTLDR

-421 AENPTLVTFGSESK
+421 AENPTLVTFGTESV
-435 EITVKGKDLL
+435 EIEVKGKDLL

-454 YSGTETADAIDRHY
+454 MSGTNTHSAVDRHY
-468 DKHDR
+468 DGHDR

-479 EQPGYSYWSNRRSD
+479 EQPGFNYWSARRGD
-493 VFENIPENV
+493 VFSSIPKNV

-510 GYRTGHSEIKVNRY
+510 GYITGHSEIKVNRY

-538 LLETGLNQGWPWE
+538 LLEAGLNQGWPWE
-551 SK
+551 D

>member
-1 MEKHSPVELDTQR
+1 
-14 STLHLVSTTTQKV
+14 
-27 GTIMA
+27 MA

-42 NGATKLKSTGKAT
+42 KGATKLATTGAST

-69 TELFLAAVSALNEDT
+69 TELFLTAVSSLNEDT
-84 FYESAQDRRGRIA
+84 FYESAKDRRGRIA
-97 TLIEQVAQDTDWI
+97 ELIKVTSQDTEWT
-110 LGLVGW
+110 LGLVTW

-140 KGINGSNRAIIS
+140 KGINGSNRYIIS

-173 RTVPSAVKRGVSD
+173 RTIPSAVKRGVAD

-191 LNQNSYLKWRG
+191 LNQGSYLKWRG
-202 KANRGAVSLVD
+202 KASRGAVSLVD
-213 VINLTHPKPTTPEQ
+213 VINLTHPKPTTDEQ
-227 SALLKLVIDEAYGN
+227 AKLLKLIVDEAYGN
-241 DTDISDLPVIQAR
+241 VADTSGLDVINAR
-254 DHVLSHPAESIV
+254 DNFLALPAEDKIYLLTNSV
-266 KMLSGPDAESIIKD
+266 HAPDVIRD

-286 VIAGAVGKIPAEV
+286 VIAGAIGKIPAEV
-299 WENLVPT
+299 WENLIPH

-320 ESGVSDDV
+320 ESGVSDAV
-328 IDTITSRLKD
+328 IDTINDRLKD
-338 AEVIRK
+338 VEVIRK

-355 FRNAPLDF
+355 YRNAPLDF
-363 APAIQRAANYS
+363 ASAVQRAANVS
-374 LENVPALDG
+374 LENVPALKG

-389 DTSGS
+389 DTSAS
-394 MGAPL
+394 MGTLL
-399 SERGTLAR
+399 SARGTISR

-421 AENPTLVTFGSESK
+421 AEDPTLVTFGSESK
-435 EITVKGKDLL
+435 EIVVKGKDLL
-445 RVAESITNL
+445 RVSDSITNL
-454 YSGTETADAIDRHY
+454 NSGTDTHGAIDRHY
-468 DKHDR
+468 SGHDR

-479 EQPGYSYWSNRRSD
+479 EQPGYSYWGSRGGD
-493 VFENIPENV
+493 VFDNIPENV

-538 LLETGLNQGWPWE
+538 LLEAGLNQGWPWE
-551 SK
+551 NDSK

>member
-1 MEKHSPVELDTQR
+1 
-14 STLHLVSTTTQKV
+14 
-27 GTIMA
+27 MA

-42 NGATKLKSTGKAT
+42 NGATKLATTGATT
-55 INHQGGVGFLRDEK
+55 INHQGGTGFLRDEK
-69 TELFLAAVSALNEDT
+69 TELFLTAVSSLNEDT
-84 FYESAQDRRGRIA
+84 FYESAKDRRGRIA
-97 TLIEQVAQDTDWI
+97 ELIKATSQDTEWT
-110 LGLVGW
+110 LGLVTW

-140 KGINGSNRAIIS
+140 KGISGSNRYIIS

-160 NAEILAYWLETFG
+160 NAEILAYWMETFG
-173 RTVPSAVKRGVSD
+173 RTIPSAVKRGVAD

-191 LNQNSYLKWRG
+191 LNQGSYLKWRG

-213 VINLTHPKPTTPEQ
+213 VINLTHPKPTTDEQ
-227 SALLKLVIDEAYGN
+227 AQLLKLIVDEAYGN
-241 DTDISDLPVIQAR
+241 DTDTSGLSIIEAR
-254 DHVLSHPAESIV
+254 DHVLSHPAEAIV
-266 KMLSGPDAESIIKD
+266 KMLTGPDAQSIIAE

-286 VIAGAVGKIPAEV
+286 VIAGAIGKIPAEV
-299 WENLVPT
+299 WENLVPH

-320 ESGVSDDV
+320 EAGVSDDT
-328 IDTITSRLKD
+328 IDAITARLKD

-374 LENVPALDG
+374 LENVPVLKG

-394 MGAPL
+394 MCDFL
-399 SERGTLAR
+399 SARGTITR

-421 AENPTLVTFGSESK
+421 AESPTLVTFGSDSH
-435 EITVKGKDLL
+435 EIKVKGKDLL
-445 RVAESITNL
+445 RVAESIANL
-454 YSGTETADAIDRHY
+454 RSGTDTHGAIDKHF
-468 DKHDR
+468 KNHDR

-479 EQPGYSYWSNRRSD
+479 EQPGFGYWSSRQGD
-493 VFENIPENV
+493 VFANIPENV

-510 GYRTGHSEIKVNRY
+510 GYQTGHSEIKTNRY

-538 LLETGLNQGWPWE
+538 LLETGINRGWPWE
-551 SK
+551 

>member
-1 MEKHSPVELDTQR
+1 
-14 STLHLVSTTTQKV
+14 
-27 GTIMA
+27 MA

-42 NGATKLKSTGKAT
+42 NGATKLATTGART

-69 TELFLAAVSALNEDT
+69 TELFLTAVSSLNEDT
-84 FYESAQDRRGRIA
+84 FYESAKDRRGRIA
-97 TLIEQVAQDTDWI
+97 ELIKATSQDTEWT
-110 LGLVGW
+110 LGLVTW

-128 IIAAHAVKARLD
+128 IIAAHSVKARLD
-140 KGINGSNRAIIS
+140 KGISGSNRYIIS

-160 NAEILAYWLETFG
+160 NAEILAYWMETFG
-173 RTVPSAVKRGVSD
+173 RTIPSAVKRGVAD

-191 LNQNSYLKWRG
+191 LNQSSYLKWRG
-202 KANRGAVSLVD
+202 KASRGAVSLVD
-213 VINLTHPKPTTPEQ
+213 VINLTHPKPQTEEQ
-227 SALLKLVIDEAYGN
+227 AKILKLIVDEAYGN
-241 DTDISDLPVIQAR
+241 DTDTSGLDVIKNRDDFLSMSTESQIKRLSSDTAGL
-254 DHVLSHPAESIV
+254 L
-266 KMLSGPDAESIIKD
+266 IKQ

-286 VIAGAVGKIPAEV
+286 VIAGAIGKIPAEV
-299 WENLVPT
+299 WENLIPH

-320 ESGVSDDV
+320 EAGVSDDT
-328 IDTITSRLKD
+328 IDAITARLKD

-344 SNPMPIEFLAA
+344 SNPMPLEFLAA

-374 LENVPALDG
+374 LENVPALKG

-389 DTSGS
+389 DGSGS

-399 SERGTLAR
+399 SERGTLSR
-407 LEAARV
+407 EDAAKV

-421 AENPTLVTFGSESK
+421 AESPTLVSFSDQSV
-435 EITVKGKDLL
+435 EIAVRSKDLL
-445 RVAESITNL
+445 RVAESIKGPG
-454 YSGTETADAIDRHY
+454 YGTDTRRAVSKHFDG
-468 DKHDR
+468 HDR
-473 VIVITD
+473 VIVVTD
-479 EQPGYSYWSNRRSD
+479 EQDGGYWGGGD
-493 VFENIPENV
+493 VFSAIPENV

-538 LLETGLNQGWPWE
+538 LLEAGLNQGWPWE
-551 SK
+551 NDSK

>member
-1 MEKHSPVELDTQR
+1 
-14 STLHLVSTTTQKV
+14 
-27 GTIMA
+27 MA

-42 NGATKLKSTGKAT
+42 KGATKLATTGART

-69 TELFLAAVSALNEDT
+69 TELFLTAVSSLNEDT
-84 FYESAQDRRGRIA
+84 FYESAQDRHGRIA
-97 TLIEQVAQDTDWI
+97 ELIKVTSVDTEWT

-173 RTVPSAVKRGVSD
+173 RTIPSAVKRGVAD

-191 LNQNSYLKWRG
+191 LNQGSYLKWRG
-202 KANRGAVSLVD
+202 KASRGAVSLVD
-213 VINLTHPKPTTPEQ
+213 VINLTHPKPQTEEQ
-227 SALLKLVIDEAYGN
+227 ASLLKLIVDEAYGN
-241 DTDISDLPVIQAR
+241 ETDVSRLPIIQNR
-254 DHVLSHPAESIV
+254 DAFLEIPKDKQIQI
-266 KMLSGPDAESIIKD
+266 LSGNLADSTIRS

-286 VIAGAVGKIPAEV
+286 VIAGAIGKIPAEV
-299 WENLVPT
+299 WENLIPH

-320 ESGVSDDV
+320 EAGVSDDT
-328 IDTITSRLKD
+328 IDAITARLKD

-355 FRNAPLDF
+355 YRNAPLDF
-363 APAIQRAANYS
+363 APAIQRAANFS
-374 LENVPALDG
+374 LENVPVLKG

-394 MGAPL
+394 MSYDKL
-399 SERGTLAR
+399 SERGTITR

-421 AENPTLVTFGSESK
+421 AEDPTLVSFSTTSEV
-435 EITVKGKDLL
+435 IPVKGKDLL
-445 RVAESITNL
+445 RVSDSITNL
-454 YSGTETADAIDRHY
+454 NYGTDTHGAIDRHY
-468 DKHDR
+468 SDHDR

-479 EQPGYSYWSNRRSD
+479 EQPGYSYWGSRSGD
-493 VFENIPENV
+493 VFDNIPENV

-538 LLETGLNQGWPWE
+538 LLEAGLNQGWPWE
-551 SK
+551 D